1 MCPRPLTAACQRSS
15 IDEGWRLTL
24 GIGHALGVVNL
35 LPLDLLQDDG
45 VTDIQGSIATY
56 SYTPPGTTIPTPEPA
71 SILLAASVFAALS
84 LRLRK

>member
-1 MCPRPLTAACQRSS
+1 
-15 IDEGWRLTL
+15 
-24 GIGHALGVVNL
+24 
-35 LPLDLLQDDG
+35 LQDDG
-45 VTDIQGSIATY
+45 VTDIQGSIASY